1 MNEKRR
7 SFMKYDRG
15 ANRPSNVY
23 CWSVLVTSFVRFVA
37 CTPIFSAGET
47 VKKADAS
54 SVPVLSFQ
62 IGKYGKMT
70 SDSVSKIG
78 RAHV

>member
-15 ANRPSNVY
+15 ATRPSSVY

-37 CTPIFSAGET
+37 WTPSFRAGET
-47 VKKADAS
+47 VKNAEAS
-54 SVPVLSFQ
+54 NVPVLSFQ

-70 SDSVSKIG
+70 SVSVN
-78 RAHV
+78 RNFDRQL